1 MFLINK
7 KRKKRN
13 RKEWIK
19 TEECQYKS
27 FFNNLGNYSV
37 CNNVKSKSG
46 KFSKLPDPMGF
57 PEINPKL
64 KINGKIFY
72 LWDRGHLKSKE
83 YMKSR
88 KIDGVNSK
96 DNLTTQTTWVNK
108 LAYQKNGD
116 NKLNKESMR
125 YYEELSKTARCYDV
139 EPQFCLNE
147 KIPRQ
152 FKITIDDDT
161 YFVDNQFPGLDI
173 NYNNGSVKLLNSFG
187 GTLSIQTSKH
197 SSNKTVYYS
206 SRNNTNIYWYD
217 KNKLLHQM
225 RGAKSKYTIK
235 SCLKTEAIKKRMHHS
250 KIEK

>member
-1 MFLINK
+1 MIKTEEL
-7 KRKKRN
+7 
-13 RKEWIK
+13 IK

-27 FFNNLGNYSV
+27 FFNNLGNNSV

-46 KFSKLPDPMGF
+46 KFSKLPDPIGF

-72 LWDRGHLKSKE
+72 LWDRGHRKSKE

-125 YYEELSKTARCYDV
+125 YYEELSKTASFYDV
-139 EPQFCLNE
+139 EPQIHLDEN
-147 KIPRQ
+147 IPRQ
-152 FKITIDDDT
+152 FKITIDEKT
-161 YFVDNQFPGLDI
+161 YLVNNQFPGLDI
-173 NYNNGSVKLLNSFG
+173 NYYDGSAKVQNNFVEI
-187 GTLSIQTSKH
+187 LSILSSEH
-197 SSNKTVYYS
+197 SPNKTVYYS
-206 SRNNTNIYWYD
+206 SRSNTNTYWYD

-225 RGAKSKYTIK
+225 KGGKSKYTIK
-235 SCLKTEAIKKRMHHS
+235 SCLEAEAIEKMMHHS
-250 KIEK
+250 QIEK